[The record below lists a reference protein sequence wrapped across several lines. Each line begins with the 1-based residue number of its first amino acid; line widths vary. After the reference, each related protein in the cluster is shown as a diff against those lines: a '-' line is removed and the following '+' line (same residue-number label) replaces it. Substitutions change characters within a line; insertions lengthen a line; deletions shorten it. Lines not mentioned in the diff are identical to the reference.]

1 MGRTEMQMNSINS
14 VVATVPSPPSTP
26 VASATRSNRASAE
39 SNPEFQVAR
48 DPDTDEFIIFVRNR
62 DTGYVDFQA
71 PAEDIVEMGV
81 SVGLNGIL

>member
-1 MGRTEMQMNSINS
+1 MSSIS
-14 VVATVPSPPSTP
+14 GVVATVPPSTQSTP
-26 VASATRSNRASAE
+26 GTRPTRAPGE

-48 DPDTDEFIIFVRNR
+48 DPGTDQFIVFVRNR
-62 DTGYVDFQA
+62 DTGYVDFQL